1 MAADARHN
9 CQKVNEMKNVK
20 VSVLQIAQKCMITC
34 KQRLMSDPASRSRAG
49 SDWLACGDAGSV
61 ESVGEQPRR
70 AGDESADC
78 CAVKP
83 AVLCGVNG
91 GEGSEVTEASVS
103 LSRLRSARLHWR

>member
-1 MAADARHN
+1 
-9 CQKVNEMKNVK
+9 
-20 VSVLQIAQKCMITC
+20 
-34 KQRLMSDPASRSRAG
+34 MSDPASRSRAG

-103 LSRLRSARLHWR
+103 LSRLRSARLQW